1 MPTYSDYGIV
11 LNSSAYSEADK
22 IFSIY
27 TRENGLVRAIGKGVR
42 KTAGRFGGK
51 LDQLSCCQFQFAK
64 GKNLDVISECEQ
76 INSFPL
82 LKKDLHRLTNGILFL
97 EIVSNFAHEQE
108 SESTLVYDL
117 LYGGLNELQHIE
129 NIDLFV
135 IEFVLN
141 FLLIHGF
148 RPQFENCVSC
158 SQEINKNK
166 HEGMKVYLYSSTL
179 GGLLCHK
186 CSQFIDCKQISVE
199 VLDILCNKKSPA
211 DNSVLKYRGYL
222 RQTQELLMEHL
233 NVRGKNKIRAFEI
246 VASL

>member
-148 RPQFENCVSC
+148 RPQF
-158 SQEINKNK
+158 
-166 HEGMKVYLYSSTL
+166 
-179 GGLLCHK
+179 
-186 CSQFIDCKQISVE
+186 
-199 VLDILCNKKSPA
+199 
-211 DNSVLKYRGYL
+211 
-222 RQTQELLMEHL
+222 
-233 NVRGKNKIRAFEI
+233 
-246 VASL
+246 

>member
-1 MPTYSDYGIV
+1 MPTYSDYGVV
-11 LNSSAYSEADK
+11 LNSSVYSEADK
-22 IFSIY
+22 IFGIY
-27 TRENGLVRAIGKGVR
+27 TRENGLVRAIGKGAR
-42 KTAGRFGGK
+42 RTMGRFGGK

-82 LKKDLHRLTNGILFL
+82 LKRDLHRLTNGILFL
-97 EIVSNFAHEQE
+97 EIVSNFAYEQE

-117 LYGGLNELQHIE
+117 LYDGLNGLQHIE

-141 FLLIHGF
+141 FLSIHGF

-158 SQEINKNK
+158 NREINKN
-166 HEGMKVYLYSSTL
+166 EGIKVYLYSSTL
-179 GGLLCHK
+179 GGLLCQK

-199 VLDILCNKKSPA
+199 VLDILCNKKSPVG
-211 DNSVLKYRGYL
+211 NSVLKYRGYL